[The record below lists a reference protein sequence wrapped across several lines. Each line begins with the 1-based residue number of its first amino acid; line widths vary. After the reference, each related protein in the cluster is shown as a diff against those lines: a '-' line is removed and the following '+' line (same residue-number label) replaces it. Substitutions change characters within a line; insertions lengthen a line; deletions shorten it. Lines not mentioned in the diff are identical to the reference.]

1 MDLGRV
7 KTFYPKRL
15 DEVTRLVQPGAGHF
29 RRFFVCEPTSA
40 QFQAFSCSAG
50 AAPMATGRSRS
61 GNFASR
67 SSGSGTSPRI
77 CDRITH
83 SSSLHTLL
91 RFTIAKKL
99 ASGAVGFYFNIP
111 THYRRLFCSI
121 RKKSLGTDYAVA
133 CGENGDG
140 GLAAAL
146 NAMFD
151 EWNATRL
158 GQPVDQKLTA
168 FGTVDRLFRE
178 YKKTKA
184 YLEKVS
190 QRSRRDYEGTMQI
203 VVIFATRKGDRVGIA
218 K

>member
-1 MDLGRV
+1 M
-7 KTFYPKRL
+7 
-15 DEVTRLVQPGAGHF
+15 Q
-29 RRFFVCEPTSA
+29 
-40 QFQAFSCSAG
+40 
-50 AAPMATGRSRS
+50 
-61 GNFASR
+61 
-67 SSGSGTSPRI
+67 
-77 CDRITH
+77 
-83 SSSLHTLL
+83 
-91 RFTIAKKL
+91 
-99 ASGAVGFYFNIP
+99 
-111 THYRRLFCSI
+111 
-121 RKKSLGTDYAVA
+121 VA

-190 QRSRRDYEGTMQI
+190 QRSRRDYERTMQI
-203 VVIFATRKGDRVGIA
+203 VVILATKKGDRVGIA